1 MSKEPFLIKI
11 FNKLFSEE
19 FQVKVFT
26 PSKIKEIINI
36 VKKFKSGTCL
46 EAGAAEGYILRFL
59 LKNDYFKQGV
69 AIDIRDYA
77 LERGRKSAKKEG
89 ILNKIKF
96 KYADVTKLPFRK
108 NEFDVVLLLDVLE
121 HMKTNLSLNNT
132 ITECFRV
139 SKKTLVIGIPQVY
152 LNKPLSWLVY
162 LDPDHFYTL
171 IKNPKIHFV
180 YSEEKFKRYL
190 KMKGYNFK
198 IVHGKV
204 QNYFILN
211 KR

>member
-1 MSKEPFLIKI
+1 MYTEPFLIKI

-19 FQVKVFT
+19 FQVKAFT
-26 PSKIKEIINI
+26 PSKVKEVENI

-46 EAGAAEGYILRFL
+46 EAGCAEGYILRTL
-59 LKNDYFKQGV
+59 LKKGYFKGGIAV
-69 AIDIRDYA
+69 DIRDYA

-132 ITECFRV
+132 VTEGFRV
-139 SKKTLVIGIPQVY
+139 SKKSLVIAIPQVY
-152 LNKPLSWLVY
+152 LNNPLSWLVY

-180 YSEEKFKRYL
+180 YSEKKFGNYLKKKGFKFKV
-190 KMKGYNFK
+190 
-198 IVHGKV
+198 VHGKV
-204 QNYFILN
+204 QNYFIVE
-211 KR
+211 RR